1 MGGIDVSMKHAMAE
15 FPQDWAELVGVRK
28 VTPVRIV
35 DSDVSTVATLA
46 DKVIEVLGA
55 KPFVLH
61 LEPQAYYDKSLD
73 IRMFEANGRLTKRHE
88 QFVHT
93 CVLVLDRRAWGRG
106 NSGRYHGKSSLG
118 GCRVDFQYD
127 ILKVWELPVQKVLTA
142 GIGLLPLAPV
152 CNVPRDG
159 VPEVVR
165 RMSERFSAEVPRAV
179 ESELWT
185 ATFVLLGLR
194 YDRAVAQTLLRGVR
208 EIMRES
214 STYQLI
220 VEEGL
225 AEGMA
230 KGMAKGLAKG
240 LAEGLAE
247 GLTQG
252 VTQGVEKGRVTAR
265 REDILKIGAK
275 RFGKPPRKVREAI
288 TELSDLDRL
297 DALLDRVLDVPSWS
311 ELLAD

>member
-15 FPQDWAELVGVRK
+15 FPQDWAEFVGVCK
-28 VTPVRIV
+28 GTPVRVV

-46 DKVIEVLGA
+46 DKVIEVLAA

-61 LEPQAYYDKSLD
+61 LEPQSYYDKSLD

-93 CVLVLDRRAWGRG
+93 CVLLLDRRAWGLG
-106 NSGRYHGKSSLG
+106 NTGRYHEKSPIG
-118 GCRVDFQYD
+118 VGHVDFQYD
-127 ILKVWELPVQKVLTA
+127 TLKVWELPVQKVLAA
-142 GIGLLPLAPV
+142 GIGLLPLAPI
-152 CNVPRDG
+152 CDVPRDD
-159 VPEVVR
+159 VPDVVR

-194 YDRAVAQTLLRGVR
+194 YDRAVAQSLLRGVR

-230 KGMAKGLAKG
+230 KGLA
-240 LAEGLAE
+240 
-247 GLTQG
+247 QG
-252 VTQGVEKGRVTAR
+252 VAQGVERGQVTAR
-265 REDILKIGAK
+265 REDILKIGTK

-288 TELSDLDRL
+288 AELSDLDRL